1 MLKKVLS
8 IILAGILLLTLTACS
23 NSQDKEDPVDNKEV
37 VSATGDVISDKQTEK
52 EDDEGITVTDTQET
66 TSTPTESHNTTS
78 AAPVTTAVT
87 ETKQSER
94 ADEKPTVSKKETV
107 QTTESKPQKTEPT
120 TEEKPKET
128 KPTVK
133 TEPEYVKPPVPS
145 TSEVERMVAQKINEY
160 RNAQGN
166 TSATVLPGLTNVAR
180 YRANQLITNFAH
192 INGRSVCTQL
202 KYGKYVDLTEYG
214 LPETDNYYEGYDR
227 EAICK
232 GDWGGTAEQ
241 IANNIATGFKNSS
254 KHWNYVGDSA
264 YGYMAVGIVYNEANQ
279 TWYCCICMSMEN
291 YGG

>member
-1 MLKKVLS
+1 MKKILS
-8 IILAGILLLTLTACS
+8 LILAGILLITLTSCS
-23 NSQDKEDPVDNKEV
+23 NSQKDEAPAV
-37 VSATGDVISDKQTEK
+37 VSSVVSMTSDEKSDKPTEKKKDEDIAPVNTQTAEETQQTES
-52 EDDEGITVTDTQET
+52 VET
-66 TSTPTESHNTTS
+66 TKSAPETKTAQTKLKDSATDSTAT
-78 AAPVTTAVT
+78 T
-87 ETKQSER
+87 ETKVV
-94 ADEKPTVSKKETV
+94 P
-107 QTTESKPQKTEPT
+107 TESKPKVTETT

-128 KPTVK
+128 
-133 TEPEYVKPPVPS
+133 EPPVEKEPESEYVKPVVPS
-145 TSEVERMVAQKINEY
+145 ASEVEQWVAKYVNEY
-160 RNAQGN
+160 RQAQGDTN
-166 TSATVLPGLTNVAR
+166 ATVLPGLTQVAR

-192 INGRSVCTQL
+192 INGRSVCAEL

-214 LPETDNYYEGYDR
+214 FPESDNYYEGYDR

-264 YGYMAVGIVYNEANQ
+264 YGYMAIGIVYNEANQ